1 MYNSVCI
8 RLPLLGSTIGQ
19 EECVSDKAHN
29 AFTECRPHQT
39 RDGENVAPVISIRSM
54 SVERLLLEQGK

>member
-1 MYNSVCI
+1 MYNDVCI

-19 EECVSDKAHN
+19 EECVSDKARN

-39 RDGENVAPVISIRSM
+39 RDGENVAPVISVRGM
-54 SVERLLLEQGK
+54 NVERLRSETG